1 MFTVLFAYVG
11 VFFACFVARDLCRSG
26 YVDRMTILPPPPLP
40 IIFFPIH
47 NSFFNTSD
55 SYFKS
60 ARA

>member
-40 IIFFPIH
+40 IIFSLSTIL
-47 NSFFNTSD
+47 SLTQVTVI
-55 SYFKS
+55 
-60 ARA
+60 